1 MPIGYSTGSEIGV
14 SEMSHTFFIDR
25 CLTGHRFRSALSRA
39 GLRVESLEFHLPSN
53 CDDLTWLPLVSAP
66 PFEWVIITK
75 DNSILSNPY
84 EFDAICEYR
93 ARMIL
98 FPDQDLSATEMAD
111 RFLHY
116 LSDILT
122 ALDTRGSPL
131 IIVLHKNR
139 IEIGP

>member
-1 MPIGYSTGSEIGV
+1 
-14 SEMSHTFFIDR
+14 
-25 CLTGHRFRSALSRA
+25 
-39 GLRVESLEFHLPSN
+39 
-53 CDDLTWLPLVSAP
+53 
-66 PFEWVIITK
+66 
-75 DNSILSNPY
+75 
-84 EFDAICEYR
+84 
-93 ARMIL
+93 MIL